1 MILQI
6 DHRKI
11 GQYTANLI
19 ERQYRSSRAF
29 CKAYLEKS
37 GMEVTD
43 DAVNNLANRVS
54 QIKSGKNAMQIY
66 DLPVFSELLGV
77 SFEQLLSAGTSGKAT
92 HMRATNY
99 TIAQSHDEEEWRAYI
114 AREDTPVRNPDEFG
128 KTVLEYALDF
138 DNYAF
143 LKFLMDEKYIWF
155 DSREDKEYWKTF
167 GAGTSIQKQKYTEM
181 ENGWLRRE
189 PDMHDLEYQLRSEDQ
204 LRLQLIAMA
213 ADHGDMKMLRE
224 LRARELPELYMQHYA
239 LPSTEGLHIDARYD
253 RGMLRHIAQ
262 AESSVLTYFT
272 TPFPVKSTLQSA
284 RKQSS
289 NEFLFPAIS
298 QLLDMLVTDGNPR
311 AGKAL
316 DRAAAHNKEAY
327 SKLQELIRMDP
338 KEGLDGTEITFD
350 RDGNMVRARRRWD
363 LDHGLVTNIAHVTK
377 TSADEGINKL
387 ITELNEAYEQI
398 CALAE
403 RRG

>member
-1 MILQI
+1 MIQI
-6 DHRKI
+6 DNRKI

-19 ERQYRSSRAF
+19 KRQYRSARAF

-37 GMEVTD
+37 GEEVTD

-54 QIKSGKNAMQIY
+54 QIKSGKNAMQIH
-66 DLPVFSELLGV
+66 DLPIFSELLDV

-92 HMRATNY
+92 HTRATNY

-114 AREDTPVRNPDEFG
+114 AREDTPVLNPDEFG

-138 DNYAF
+138 GNYAF
-143 LKFLMDEKYIWF
+143 LKFLMDKEYIWF

-181 ENGWLRRE
+181 ENGWLHRE

-204 LRLQLIAMA
+204 LRLQLITMA

-239 LPSTEGLHIDARYD
+239 LLSTEGLHIDARYD
-253 RGMLRHIAQ
+253 RGMLKHIAQ

-272 TPFPVKSTLQSA
+272 TPFPVKSTLQPA

-298 QLLDMLVTDGNPR
+298 QLLDMLVTDGTPR
-311 AGKAL
+311 AGEAL

-327 SKLQELIRMDP
+327 SKLQELIQMDQ
-338 KEGLDGTEITFD
+338 KEGFGGTEITFD

-398 CALAE
+398 CAVAE
-403 RRG
+403 RRQ